1 MSPDPRTTYNGCNNI
16 LKYERRRERKREWGG
31 KSESVCVRERMSEKR
46 EGKNK
51 LPTHCFLGSVKLV
64 SVRKGRRKKKKRPPV
79 CATVYKLVV
88 HAKSCEHNRHGRT
101 ERDSSEKNS
110 IFFLKKINHTLKLP
124 PSPFLGV
131 YCFVHDIEL
140 CTDDN
145 IITLHAATRLYNI
158 WIILWNEYNKI
169 YKFCVMVTDN
179 YVFTFFHSLFWLSR
193 E

>member
-1 MSPDPRTTYNGCNNI
+1 M
-16 LKYERRRERKREWGG
+16 EREKVRVWVWENEW
-31 KSESVCVRERMSEKR
+31 VRSEK
-46 EGKNK
+46 GKINC
-51 LPTHCFLGSVKLV
+51 PPIVFLGSVKLV

-79 CATVYKLVV
+79 WAAVYKLVV

-101 ERDSSEKNS
+101 ERDSGEKNS

-145 IITLHAATRLYNI
+145 IITSHTTTRLYNI
-158 WIILWNEYNKI
+158 WIICIKI
-169 YKFCVMVTDN
+169 QYYETNTIHFTN
-179 YVFTFFHSLFWLSR
+179 FTFW
-193 E
+193 